1 MRCCSLG
8 GAAVDG
14 CINHGRGLQHSSWY
28 IPRYLADEHDPTT
41 VGLLLGTAA
50 SKRGSGDAVL
60 SKMLFLH
67 VPGRH
72 PASYPEFEVS
82 ALVQA
87 AAVMGLGLLYQQTCN
102 R

>member
-1 MRCCSLG
+1 MC
-8 GAAVDG
+8 
-14 CINHGRGLQHSSWY
+14 
-28 IPRYLADEHDPTT
+28 RYLADEHDPTT

-72 PASYPEFEVS
+72 PASFPEFEVS
-82 ALVQA
+82 SLVQA
-87 AAVMGLGLLYQQTCN
+87 AAVMGLGLLYQGSCN
-102 R
+102 RCVACQDVPC